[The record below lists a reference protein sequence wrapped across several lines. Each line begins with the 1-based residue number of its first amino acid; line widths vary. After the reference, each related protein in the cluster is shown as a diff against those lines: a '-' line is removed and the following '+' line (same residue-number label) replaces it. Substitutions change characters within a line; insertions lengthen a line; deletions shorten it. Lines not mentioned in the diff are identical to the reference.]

1 MFKQNNAK
9 ILSIYYKNL
18 QINETM
24 NMIGITLTTLL
35 KNKNKTKRETK

>member
-9 ILSIYYKNL
+9 NTIDYYKNL

-24 NMIGITLTTLL
+24 NMIGVTLTTLI
-35 KNKNKTKRETK
+35 KINKIKRETK